1 MSANVSGTVKLTV
14 DVRGTGDAPKK
25 LQETTKAAKALEA
38 AGGEAGKGLSKTA
51 REMAGV
57 ESQTG
62 GLVGKVGTLREQFLG
77 MSKQADEGV
86 LKLKEGFGK
95 ITEAAGVIGTVVG
108 AVGAGLVALFDMIA
122 RDRTLERLRKD
133 FDATLT
139 KAQDLRNKL
148 SGLTGGLAAGSTSQY
163 ERDNARRARERAAAE
178 AAGDT
183 DRLGALERDQR
194 IADAREA
201 ADRAVGRVSE
211 LTTQRDEA
219 RAAVEEARRRQAE
232 LAAQEEQFQKRRL
245 TLSADDIKRQ
255 TDAMREQAALAD
267 EILKGERALA
277 DFEAERA
284 FAAEEAAAARQRW
297 QDARDPAMVFD
308 PLVITPRPRGGG
320 GGGARAANDNA
331 FVVPPA
337 ERSLGAV
344 YRDLLEEDA
353 RLAREWA
360 NTLGHDVAASIL
372 EGYEEEIQAAHDEIT
387 RLESLLAPDM
397 AGSLHPKVVAHLRGE
412 LERLKA
418 EYETLEAGPS
428 GEQMRLDI
436 RNAREM
442 DGLTAEARRLVELQD
457 QEGLGGWVRDFSS
470 ALSDAL
476 PNMGAFASALS
487 TISAEWDG
495 YARGQRSIGQAVTGS
510 VAAIA
515 RAGAEHIKSERTRAG
530 VLAVIET
537 GLGIAS
543 LAIMDYPAAA
553 AHFLAAATLGTVA
566 LTGAASAGSA
576 SSSSRNV
583 MQTTASSFAQPAPQV
598 NIYGGWIGNGS
609 PQENADALWDRM
621 RASQGTGYGWRGA
634 A

>member
-77 MSKQADEGV
+77 MSKQADDGV
-86 LKLKEGFGK
+86 LKLKQGFGK

-108 AVGAGLVALFDMIA
+108 AVGAGLVALFDLIA
-122 RDRTLERLRKD
+122 RDRTLEQLRKD

-183 DRLGALERDQR
+183 DRLGSLERDQR

-219 RAAVEEARRRQAE
+219 RAAVEEARRRRAE
-232 LAAQEEQFQKRRL
+232 LAAQEEQFQQRRSR
-245 TLSADDIKRQ
+245 LSADDIKRQ

-267 EILKGERALA
+267 EILKGESALA
-277 DFEAERA
+277 AFEAERA
-284 FAAEEAAAARQRW
+284 FAAEELNAARQRW

-308 PLVITPRPRGGG
+308 PLVITPRNRGSGGG
-320 GGGARAANDNA
+320 PRAANDNA

-337 ERSLGAV
+337 ERSLGGV

-372 EGYEEEIQAAHDEIT
+372 EGYEAEIQSAHAEIT

-397 AGSLHPKVVAHLRGE
+397 AGSLHPKVVEHLRGE

-457 QEGLGGWVRDFSS
+457 QESLGGWVRDFSS

-566 LTGAASAGSA
+566 LTAT
-576 SSSSRNV
+576 SSSGSGSSASRNV
-583 MQTTASSFAQPAPQV
+583 MQTTAQSFAQPAPQV
-598 NIYGGWIGNGS
+598 NIYGGWIGNGT
-609 PQENADALWDRM
+609 PQENAHALWDRM
-621 RASQGTGYGWRGA
+621 RASQGTGYGYREA
-634 A
+634 P